1 MSPKTGTVTGSGTG
15 PVNGPVNGPLNGQGT
30 VAVGES
36 AHALI
41 KARLDEVARQE
52 GVKILLAV
60 ESGSRAWGFPSPDSD
75 YDVRFIY
82 AHQRDWYVS
91 LSERRDVI
99 ERPID
104 ADLIDLAGWDVRK
117 ALRLLLR
124 SNPALYEWLVSPVTY
139 IEQGSFRT
147 HARALFE
154 DHANPRALAHHYHS
168 IAEGQWRR
176 SIEGRAQVRLKK
188 YFYVIRP
195 LLSLEWVARER
206 SAPPMQLADL
216 IAVADLPDAVRSQI
230 AHLLTRKAD
239 TPELG
244 EGDRLPAIDN
254 WVEAAMNDYAP
265 NTLELSDS
273 PKRDA
278 TGRTDTLYRDLI
290 GVT

>member
-1 MSPKTGTVTGSGTG
+1 MPAKTGTVTVRVDET
-15 PVNGPVNGPLNGQGT
+15 
-30 VAVGES
+30 AR
-36 AHALI
+36 ALI
-41 KARLDEVARQE
+41 KNRLEQVARQE

-82 AHQRDWYVS
+82 AHQREWYVS

-104 ADLIDLAGWDVRK
+104 ADLIDLAGWDLRK

-124 SNPALYEWLVSPVTY
+124 SNPALYEWLVSPVIY
-139 IEQGSFRT
+139 IQQGGFRD

-176 SIEGRAQVRLKK
+176 AIEGREQVRLKK

-195 LLSLEWVARER
+195 LLSLVWVGRNHC
-206 SAPPMQLADL
+206 APPMQLADL
-216 IAVADLPDAVRSQI
+216 MEVPDLPDTVRSQI
-230 AHLLTRKAD
+230 ADLLTLKSG

-244 EGDRLPAIDN
+244 EGDRLPTIDK
-254 WVEAAMNDYAP
+254 WVEAALNDLSP
-265 NTLELSDS
+265 NTLNLSESPRRDS
-273 PKRDA
+273 ADRADE
-278 TGRTDTLYRDLI
+278 LYRNLI
-290 GVT
+290 GLM

>member
-1 MSPKTGTVTGSGTG
+1 MSPKTGTVTGSVTG
-15 PVNGPVNGPLNGQGT
+15 PVNGPVNGQGT

-36 AHALI
+36 ARALI

-104 ADLIDLAGWDVRK
+104 ADLIDLAGWDLRK
-117 ALRLLLR
+117 ALRLMLR

-244 EGDRLPAIDN
+244 AGDRLPAIDN

-278 TGRTDTLYRDLI
+278 TGRADTLYRDLI